1 MKPGAF
7 IEAWKTMAALHFDDY
22 GGEPEGGT
30 FAAILNWGGALLSI
44 LLIAGLATWG
54 WKLWVRDV
62 SGVPVVRALEG
73 PMRVAPAD
81 PGGVAS
87 EYQGLTVNRIAE
99 QRVEEVLTEQ
109 VVLAP
114 QPTTLDEGEDLAM
127 ADLPP
132 VPVEDPAPVFE
143 DTTAALVEAPAQG
156 LDDAPAM
163 ASAAPL
169 LEDEEFLPLAAEEGS
184 LANPEISSLTMEED
198 DAATVAAQQSPSEPT
213 ATDLAVALALG
224 LKPDEPVQKIEAAAN
239 VPTISPRPQIR
250 PANLQLVSAP
260 QAQNDETGAIVAA
273 TVPSGTRLVQLGA
286 YGSKEVA
293 QVEWR
298 NAMAQFGDYMVG
310 KEPIVQEAQTGGRS
324 FYRLRAS
331 GFTDLADARRFCA
344 VLVADGANCIPVV
357 QE

>member
-1 MKPGAF
+1 MRH
-7 IEAWKTMAALHFDDY
+7 ENMAALHFDDY
-22 GGEPEGGT
+22 GGQPESGT
-30 FAAILNWGGALLSI
+30 LAALLNWAGALLSI

-81 PGGVAS
+81 PGGIAS

-99 QRVEEVLTEQ
+99 ERADDVLTEQ

-127 ADLPP
+127 AALPP
-132 VPVEDPAPVFE
+132 VPVEVPAPVL
-143 DTTAALVEAPAQG
+143 DEAPLVISAAPQI
-156 LDDAPAM
+156 LDDA
-163 ASAAPL
+163 
-169 LEDEEFLPLAAEEGS
+169 EILPLASEEGS
-184 LANPEISSLTMEED
+184 VANPEISSLTIED
-198 DAATVAAQQSPSEPT
+198 EDVAIAGASGGSEPT

-224 LKPDEPVQKIEAAAN
+224 LKPEPAVQKIEAAAG
-239 VPTISPRPQIR
+239 VPTISPRPQVR
-250 PANLQLVSAP
+250 PANLQLVSAAP
-260 QAQNDETGAIVAA
+260 TRDETGAIVAA
-273 TVPSGTRLVQLGA
+273 TIPSGTRLVQLGA
-286 YGSKEVA
+286 YGSEEVA

-298 NAMAQFGDYMVG
+298 NAMAQFGDYLAG
-310 KEPIVQEAQTGGRS
+310 KEPVVQEAKTGGRS
-324 FYRLRAS
+324 FYRLRAA

>member
-1 MKPGAF
+1 
-7 IEAWKTMAALHFDDY
+7 MAALHFDDY
-22 GGEPEGGT
+22 GGQPQGGSLT
-30 FAAILNWGGALLSI
+30 TLLNWAGAFLSV

-81 PGGVAS
+81 PGGIAS

-99 QRVEEVLTEQ
+99 ERVDEVLTEQ

-114 QPTTLDEGEDLAM
+114 QPTTFDEGEDLAM

-132 VPVEDPAPVFE
+132 VPVEEPAPVL
-143 DTTAALVEAPAQG
+143 DEAP
-156 LDDAPAM
+156 LVVVHAPQILM
-163 ASAAPL
+163 
-169 LEDEEFLPLAAEEGS
+169 DESILPLAAENGA
-184 LANPEISSLTMEED
+184 LANPEISSLTIEEED
-198 DAATVAAQQSPSEPT
+198 VAIAALDNPSGPT

-224 LKPDEPVQKIEAAAN
+224 LKPEPAVQKIEAAAG
-239 VPTISPRPQIR
+239 VPTISPRPQLR
-250 PANLQLVSAP
+250 PANLQLVSAAP
-260 QAQNDETGAIVAA
+260 ARNETGAIVAA
-273 TVPSGTRLVQLGA
+273 TIPSGTRLVQLGA
-286 YGSKEVA
+286 YGSQEVA
-293 QVEWR
+293 QVEWT

-310 KEPIVQEAQTGGRS
+310 KEPVVQEAKTGGRA
-324 FYRLRAS
+324 FYRLRAA